1 MKKELLTLCFCLIG
15 LWGAGTVQAT
25 EPVTP
30 TQPSALRYFGNAH
43 ETLALVPQKSGFSL
57 CYALPGENGTRWNWF
72 YLSPE
77 RKDSYTLREEGPT
90 VKADSTVRLSPGGSQ
105 LVAGR
110 YVYPAMTYT
119 GKPPDEAFQEAPYEM
134 APDEEALIGYYHGGG
149 DVLLVREHQG
159 ELELLYELE
168 KNDGKN
174 NLHGGTPG
182 YHQVMYQA
190 AVGDNSVTFT
200 RVSPDGEQGYPGN
213 LDVSLTYTLT
223 DDNELKLHYV
233 TKSDK
238 NTLCNLTNHSYFN
251 LKGHKGGQITDHIVT
266 IKANGFT
273 STSDDLIP
281 DGTIVDVTDTPMDFR
296 KPRCVGDDIDS
307 DYPPIVLAGGYDH
320 NYVLDKPEGTF
331 AKVAEVTEKESGR
344 TMEVYTDLP
353 GMQLYS
359 GNFIEN
365 EKGKD
370 GQTYTKRTGICFETQ
385 FFPNSINVKSFT
397 PCVIKAGET
406 FESETMY
413 KFFF

>member
-1 MKKELLTLCFCLIG
+1 MEKHVWGQTPDGEDVVVYALTGTKGMTASFMNYGANLLTLFVPDKNGKTKDIVLGYEHLEDYFTNDAFFGCSVVPCGNRIG
-15 LWGAGTVQAT
+15 DAKFELDG
-25 EPVTP
+25 VT
-30 TQPSALRYFGNAH
+30 
-43 ETLALVPQKSGFSL
+43 
-57 CYALPGENGTRWNWF
+57 
-72 YLSPE
+72 
-77 RKDSYTLREEGPT
+77 
-90 VKADSTVRLSPGGSQ
+90 
-105 LVAGR
+105 
-110 YVYPAMTYT
+110 
-119 GKPPDEAFQEAPYEM
+119 
-134 APDEEALIGYYHGGG
+134 
-149 DVLLVREHQG
+149 
-159 ELELLYELE
+159 YELE

-273 STSDDLIP
+273 ATSDDLIP

-413 KFFF
+413 KFSF

>member
-1 MKKELLTLCFCLIG
+1 MSV
-15 LWGAGTVQAT
+15 A
-25 EPVTP
+25 
-30 TQPSALRYFGNAH
+30 
-43 ETLALVPQKSGFSL
+43 QKSFGTTKNGEEVTLYTITNKNNVSVSVIDYGANLVSLMVPDKNGNVEDIVLGFD
-57 CYALPGENGTRWNWF
+57 N
-72 YLSPE
+72 
-77 RKDSYTLREEGPT
+77 
-90 VKADSTVRLSPGGSQ
+90 
-105 LVAGR
+105 VAG
-110 YVYPAMTYT
+110 YEVN
-119 GKPPDEAFQEAPYEM
+119 GCFFGAF
-134 APDEEALIGYYHGGG
+134 IGRHGNRIG
-149 DVLLVREHQG
+149 DAKF
-159 ELELLYELE
+159 ELDGVTYELE

-344 TMEVYTDLP
+344 TMEVYTDKP
-353 GMQLYS
+353 GVQLYTS
-359 GNFIEN
+359 NGLSE
-365 EKGKD
+365 
-370 GQTYTKRTGICFETQ
+370 GIYKEGAKYSTHQAFCLETQ
-385 FFPNSINVKSFT
+385 YFPNGMKNSHFIAPILKVGDEYNFT
-397 PCVIKAGET
+397 TE
-406 FESETMY
+406 Y
-413 KFFF
+413 KFIVK